1 MIQLIIS
8 LASFITGFFIKKKV
22 SESEGLKQQ
31 IKQYAEQKQL
41 QKEINKRTSENHLI
55 DRDTAILQFKKNR
68 ASNNKSSQ

>member
-8 LASFITGFFIKKKV
+8 LVSFIAGFFIKKKV
-22 SESEGLKQQ
+22 GESECLKQQ
-31 IKQYAEQKQL
+31 VKIYEEQKEL

-68 ASNNKSSQ
+68 ANNKSSQ